1 MDDIQHGSLSGTVS
15 VLKIGGSIDDV
26 KNPREL
32 RFKQYDKFPSI
43 GETGVL
49 YIDTYL
55 NDIYFWDGVQYQKC
69 TQAGGES
76 IIDDERTA
84 ENKTWSSQ
92 KISGELSED
101 QQQID
106 SLSYEVITNLEI
118 DALLNM

>member
-15 VLKIGGSIDDV
+15 VLKIGGSIDGV

-32 RFKQYDKFPSI
+32 RFKQYDKFPSV
-43 GETGVL
+43 GETGIL
-49 YIDTYL
+49 YIDTDL

-69 TQAGGES
+69 TKAGGGS

-84 ENKTWSSQ
+84 ENKTWSSR

>member
-1 MDDIQHGSLSGTVS
+1 MGDIQHGSVSGSVS
-15 VLKIGGSIDDV
+15 VLKIGGSIDSI
-26 KNPREL
+26 KNPKEL
-32 RFKQYDKFPSI
+32 RFKQYDKFPVI
-43 GETGVL
+43 GEAGVL
-49 YIDTYL
+49 YVDTDL

-76 IIDDERTA
+76 IIDDEQTA
-84 ENKTWSSQ
+84 KNKTWSSL
-92 KISGELSED
+92 KINDELSED